1 MCLKKVMLIKPL
13 NHAGVAIVAIRSVK
27 VNNYRIHFW
36 YVSKDEVINTLND
49 ANLSEKRESL

>member
-1 MCLKKVMLIKPL
+1 MCLKKVTLINPL
-13 NHAGVAIVAIRSVK
+13 NHAGVAIVAIHSIK